1 MEKLPGKLKPL
12 TGCDIPEYTYIA
24 PDTGDVHIKWDDTLF
39 TASVFADQLT
49 VDNRSESDADCGQNR
64 TEEDSSCMNDK
75 SEDVNNTVQNC
86 KVLATYE
93 DDYYR
98 GYGALTVNK
107 YGNGEVYYY
116 GSAFNE
122 ESVEVF
128 FDKLGVKNPYGEYLE
143 LPEELELAVRGDGDN
158 QFAFILNY
166 SKDAKN
172 FIIKGKALDVF
183 KGKDASG
190 MITLPGYGVS
200 VLKL

>member
-49 VDNRSESDADCGQNR
+49 VDNECGSEADCG
-64 TEEDSSCMNDK
+64 
-75 SEDVNNTVQNC
+75 QNC

-107 YGNGEVYYY
+107 YGKGEVYYY
-116 GSAFNE
+116 GS
-122 ESVEVF
+122 S
-128 FDKLGVKNPYGEYLE
+128 
-143 LPEELELAVRGDGDN
+143 
-158 QFAFILNY
+158 
-166 SKDAKN
+166 
-172 FIIKGKALDVF
+172 LD
-183 KGKDASG
+183 
-190 MITLPGYGVS
+190 IS
-200 VLKL
+200 VL